1 VNLEIQKN
9 ANLEPAQIEKLRLA
23 VGWNP
28 LDGKYQTALENSFAH
43 YSILEQQDLIAFTR
57 VISDGTIYALIVDVM
72 VHPAFQ
78 AKGLGQKL
86 LEFVLEDL
94 KLEGIRSVN
103 VIFDARLEKFY
114 AALGFEMLMGAILR
128 IQTY

>member
-1 VNLEIQKN
+1 MNFELQKN

-23 VGWNP
+23 VGWDS
-28 LDGKYQTALENSFAH
+28 LHGKYQTALEQTFAH
-43 YSILEQQDLIAFTR
+43 YSIFEQQALIAFAR
-57 VISDGTIYALIVDVM
+57 VISDGAIYALIVDMM

-78 AKGLGQKL
+78 AKGLGKKM

-103 VIFDARLEKFY
+103 LIFDARLEEFY
-114 AALGFEMLMGAILR
+114 AALGFEMLIGGTLR
-128 IQTY
+128 NSC